1 MIRCQNWLLAAA
13 GSLRSLGLVAVPLLG
28 PLLVSAQCKT
38 FTLSDRGDTLNCVD
52 LHGKKQGK
60 WLLKIADQRGERGYE
75 EEGTYVDDKKEGVW
89 RRYSPEGDLLAV
101 ERYRWGLLN
110 GKCQYFSVLGLEREE
125 SWWAIDPGKQFDT
138 IDVPDLY
145 EDGKYTR
152 VVVKNEGYSMR
163 HGTWTWYD
171 PTTGFVLRT
180 EEFIR
185 DSAVNPLSAFGIKA
199 KKAGEEPSK
208 PSDPK
213 KTDKPAVVQEWE
225 KKNAGKKKVKV
236 RDGSTGY

>member
-1 MIRCQNWLLAAA
+1 
-13 GSLRSLGLVAVPLLG
+13 
-28 PLLVSAQCKT
+28 
-38 FTLSDRGDTLNCVD
+38 
-52 LHGKKQGK
+52 
-60 WLLKIADQRGERGYE
+60 
-75 EEGTYVDDKKEGVW
+75 
-89 RRYSPEGDLLAV
+89 
-101 ERYRWGLLN
+101 
-110 GKCQYFSVLGLEREE
+110 
-125 SWWAIDPGKQFDT
+125 
-138 IDVPDLY
+138 
-145 EDGKYTR
+145 
-152 VVVKNEGYSMR
+152 MR

-199 KKAGEEPSK
+199 KKPGGEPSK
-208 PSDPK
+208 PGDPK